1 MRMNDREK
9 RYTGKPFCSI
19 KKIMKTLQI
28 PHRRNLYLINPLKI
42 RRVSPYTF
50 EKGSL
55 TLELAMVLPLFLCAV
70 TGLLYVFSFTSIQA
84 GRYRRLAEHAQVLAL
99 TKVGISEQDPY
110 ICLFDYDMAELPFF
124 RIFGEHRA
132 VTQQVTVRG
141 WSGYTGESFNEGV
154 QEELVY
160 VTPEGD
166 VFHRSRDCTY
176 LLLSVRTAS
185 SEKLDE
191 IRNLSGGRYR
201 PCEYCVGNG
210 RPRGTI
216 YITDYGTSYH
226 NTRSC
231 QGLKRTVMRVPL
243 SRTGGLPGCSRCG
256 GGL

>member
-1 MRMNDREK
+1 MNDREK
-9 RYTGKPFCSI
+9 RYKGKPFCSI

-42 RRVSPYTF
+42 RRVSPYAF

-55 TLELAMVLPLFLCAV
+55 TLELAMVLPLLLCAV
-70 TGLLYVFSFTSIQA
+70 TGLLYIFSFTSVQA
-84 GRYRRLAEHAQVLAL
+84 GRYRTLAERAQVLAL
-99 TKVGISEQDPY
+99 TTVGASAQDPY
-110 ICLFDYDMAELPFF
+110 IRLSDYDMVELPFS
-124 RIFGEHRA
+124 RTFGGRRA

-141 WSGYTGESFNEGV
+141 WIGYTGESFRESM

-176 LLLSVRTAS
+176 LLLTVRTAS
-185 SEKLDE
+185 SEHLDE
-191 IRNLSGGRYR
+191 IRNLSGGRYH
-201 PCEYCVGNG
+201 PCEYCVGSG
-210 RPRGTI
+210 RPRGTV

-226 NTRSC
+226 NIRSC